1 MSTDSATPIQVLR
14 PDGTVNADHPL
25 AEVASNL
32 STADHRTMYNDLVV
46 ARAFDN
52 QATALQR
59 QGELALWAPCLGQEA
74 AQVGSAR
81 ALTSPDWVFPS
92 YREHAVL
99 LARGIDP
106 AQILPLFRGA
116 SHGGWDVHKY
126 QTYLY
131 TLVVGAQTLLGVG
144 YAQGLALDL
153 AAGQSEPAAV
163 IVYLGDGA
171 TAQGDFNESL
181 VFAAATR
188 APVVFFI
195 QNNGWAIST
204 PTAGQSPVPLAQRGA
219 GFGIP
224 SLRVDGNDVL
234 ACRAATAQALH
245 QARTG
250 QGPQLVE
257 AVTYRIGAH
266 TTADD
271 PGRYR
276 SKSEELAWAALD
288 PIERYQ
294 AYLLS
299 RDLADQ
305 AFLDQVEANAQTM
318 ASRTRQ
324 ACRAIT
330 PPDLDQLMRQTYATP
345 HGLVD
350 QELAQRQTSRRV
362 ASSAQASTHLQAAA
376 PCQAVMA

>member
-1 MSTDSATPIQVLR
+1 MSDNHPTPVQVLR
-14 PDGTVNADHPL
+14 PDGSVNPDAPF
-25 AEVASNL
+25 AEEL
-32 STADHRTMYNDLVV
+32 GHLGTAEHHTMYNDLVT

-81 ALTSPDWVFPS
+81 ALTRPDWVFPS

-116 SHGGWDVHKY
+116 SHGGWNVHQY
-126 QTYLY
+126 QTHLY
-131 TLVVGAQTLLGVG
+131 SLVVGAQTLLGVG
-144 YAQGLALDL
+144 FAQGLALD
-153 AAGQSEPAAV
+153 ATAEEAEPGAV
-163 IVYLGDGA
+163 LVYLGDGA
-171 TAQGDFNESL
+171 TAQGDFNEAL
-181 VFAAATR
+181 VFAGATG

-204 PTAGQSPVPLAQRGA
+204 PTATQSRVPLVQRGS

-224 SLRVDGNDVL
+224 GVRVDGNDVL
-234 ACRAATAQALH
+234 ACRAVTTQALRW
-245 QARTG
+245 ARDG
-250 QGPQLVE
+250 QGPQLIE
-257 AVTYRIGAH
+257 AVTYRMGAH

-271 PGRYR
+271 PSRYR
-276 SKSEELAWAALD
+276 STGEEQAWAALD
-288 PIERYQ
+288 PIERYRS
-294 AYLLS
+294 YLL
-299 RDLADQ
+299 RHEMADQ
-305 AFLDQVEANAQTM
+305 DFLDQADAAGQAM

-324 ACRAIT
+324 ACQTIT
-330 PPDLDQLMRQTYATP
+330 PPGFDQLMRQTYATP

-350 QELAQRQTSRRV
+350 LELAERQAGQRV
-362 ASSAQASTHLQAAA
+362 ASSAQAAAQL
-376 PCQAVMA
+376 QAVMA